1 MIYAVISFEYPCRIG
16 DKLEILGAPFF
27 DQHGKGSV
35 YFVAYAGTKAE
46 LIEALGLAGD
56 VRLDHVVVSTVPGH
70 RYWDFEGLTQWMER
84 NGIGQGVA

>member
-16 DKLEILGAPFF
+16 DKLQILGAPFF

-70 RYWDFEGLTQWMER
+70 RYWDFEGLTEWMER